1 MIIVVFQSNEEII
14 YYSRND
20 TESIRYS
27 FARTFSFL
35 LCSIPKNTFQV
46 IKEFNIKKNF
56 FFIVRTFNIDLV
68 FKEISE
74 CTVRCW

>member
-27 FARTFSFL
+27 CCKNIQFPTLFNTKKY
-35 LCSIPKNTFQV
+35 IPS
-46 IKEFNIKKNF
+46 
-56 FFIVRTFNIDLV
+56 D
-68 FKEISE
+68 
-74 CTVRCW
+74 

>member
-46 IKEFNIKKNF
+46 IKEFNIKKKIF
-56 FFIVRTFNIDLV
+56 YCKNI
-68 FKEISE
+68 
-74 CTVRCW
+74 